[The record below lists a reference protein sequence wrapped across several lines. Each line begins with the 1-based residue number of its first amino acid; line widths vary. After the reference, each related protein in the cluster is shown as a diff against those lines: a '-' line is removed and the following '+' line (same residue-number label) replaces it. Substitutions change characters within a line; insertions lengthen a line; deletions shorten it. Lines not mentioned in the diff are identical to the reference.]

1 MADTIETTGME
12 SQNGLLDFNW
22 DDNSES
28 FFGLGESTEEGTKE
42 ENKAKPVSN
51 EDPKSEDPK
60 EEEAEQENE
69 SFFSEDEENPEQK
82 GKSAEGTSIYEDLY
96 KDLKEAQIFKHV
108 ELEDGEELDA
118 DRFFEL
124 QQEEIEAEVSA
135 RLNSWANEDLDED
148 EINDE
153 MNNIDDIDMEGMF
166 DDK

>member
-28 FFGLGESTEEGTKE
+28 FFGLGESTEEETKE

-82 GKSAEGTSIYEDLY
+82 GKSAEDTSIYEDLY
-96 KDLKEAQIFKHV
+96 KERHY
-108 ELEDGEELDA
+108 
-118 DRFFEL
+118 
-124 QQEEIEAEVSA
+124 
-135 RLNSWANEDLDED
+135 NT
-148 EINDE
+148 
-153 MNNIDDIDMEGMF
+153 
-166 DDK
+166 